1 MLKEEIEQVR
11 QIVKEEIAAAME
23 TIKPTA
29 KVKIET
35 PEPAVEEVHAEA
47 PKKGMKEK

>member
-1 MLKEEIEQVR
+1 MLREEIELVR

-29 KVKIET
+29 KVAVKVET
-35 PEPAVEEVHAEA
+35 PEPAAEKIKAEA
-47 PKKGMKEK
+47 PIK